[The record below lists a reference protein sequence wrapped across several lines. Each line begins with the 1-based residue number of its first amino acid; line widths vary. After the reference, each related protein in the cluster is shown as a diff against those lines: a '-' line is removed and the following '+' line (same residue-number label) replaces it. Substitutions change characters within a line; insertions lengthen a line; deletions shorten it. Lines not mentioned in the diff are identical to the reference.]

1 MLLISMEVDKGD
13 NSCSREDKRENK
25 CLEQLCRCIPHGAVG
40 SRSLSGVTATA
51 ESTPGSGRYSHFSKM
66 EVCVC
71 ACTRGEKNSDG
82 DRKLCE
88 CQCSE
93 VRQKA
98 KH

>member
-1 MLLISMEVDKGD
+1 MLLISMKVDKGD

-51 ESTPGSGRYSHFSKM
+51 ESTPGSGRYSHSSKI
-66 EVCVC
+66 EVC
-71 ACTRGEKNSDG
+71 ARTRGEKNSG
-82 DRKLCE
+82 RDRKLRE
-88 CQCSE
+88 CQCGE
-93 VRQKA
+93 VRQKV